1 MVGGGFLVPQCF
13 VAVHSLSSNLNV
25 FNRYVERG
33 PLLKMKSRGVGLLN
47 WGVSQNS
54 SVKALILSSS
64 KRDYIL
70 ITWLKLNIKTAWA
83 KKEQLAEAMMTSI
96 LSLPTSDIPEKFWHL
111 VKCKCLKTPIKFHSL
126 FQSKEFTQD
135 LKFIYQVP
143 QTPLEQVM
151 VMLSNPDF
159 MPCPI
164 GRSPGHPS
172 LSKLESSEHALE
184 PSFSDD
190 SQCSVSRGSTWW
202 GPGLPG

>member
-1 MVGGGFLVPQCF
+1 MLCCCAQFVVKLQCVQQIGRERPPFKNEEQRSGASELRCLSKFISKSTDPQ
-13 VAVHSLSSNLNV
+13 
-25 FNRYVERG
+25 
-33 PLLKMKSRGVGLLN
+33 LLKTWLH
-47 WGVSQNS
+47 
-54 SVKALILSSS
+54 
-64 KRDYIL
+64 L

-126 FQSKEFTQD
+126 FKSKEFTQD
-135 LKFIYQVP
+135 LKFICQVP

-151 VMLSNPDF
+151 IMLSNPDF